1 MSKMT
6 SLYFTAPCWLPLVSA
21 VLSPFVEVGMVVDR
35 WRASGEE
42 MVVAGLYE
50 RMQARAILNTHTPST
65 QDTAYQREAVA
76 RLHLPFPLL
85 SDAAFQLTSALNLP
99 TFEVEGMR
107 LIKRLVLVIDEGGIA
122 RVFYPIFPPDQSAAE
137 VLAWLAASR

>member
-1 MSKMT
+1 
-6 SLYFTAPCWLPLVSA
+6 
-21 VLSPFVEVGMVVDR
+21 
-35 WRASGEE
+35 
-42 MVVAGLYE
+42 VVAALSE